1 MADKNQNDNET
12 HKPVAGLFREGAA
25 ADRAYRVLLNLDYD
39 RDDISVVMT
48 DEARS
53 RYFPADTPLDASSET
68 TGKTKAA
75 EGAAI
80 MGSAGAVLGAAAAIG
95 VSIVAPGAG
104 FIVLGPLAAAGAG
117 LGATAGG
124 LFGAL
129 LGASV
134 PQDDIH
140 HYEKRVREGEV
151 LIRVNPRSENEAERI
166 LAEWKSLGGEVGRY

>member
-1 MADKNQNDNET
+1 MAQENQTSNDT

-25 ADRAYRVLLNLDYD
+25 ADRAYRALLNMDYS

-68 TGKTKAA
+68 TGHTKAV
-75 EGAAI
+75 EGAAV
-80 MGSAGAVLGAAAAIG
+80 MGSAGAVLGAVAAIG
-95 VSIVAPGAG
+95 VSVVAPGAG
-104 FIVLGPLAAAGAG
+104 FVIIGPLAAAGAG

-124 LFGAL
+124 LLGAL
-129 LGASV
+129 LGSSV

-140 HYEKRVREGEV
+140 RYEQRVREGEI
-151 LIRVNPRSENEAERI
+151 LIRVNPRSENEAQRI
-166 LAEWKSLGGEVGRY
+166 QAEWESLGGEVGRY